1 MKKFSF
7 NSRKF
12 RYGGVTAA
20 LTALVIV
27 IVIVA
32 NIAISTLASYFNW
45 YTDMTP
51 HFLFTLSDECKDL
64 IANGDDEFN
73 TTSPIEMVDKIRAEN
88 KAYNEENSLSE
99 GDEGYKDE
107 NIKINIIFCE
117 ERDIVESNSASNY
130 ICKTADELA
139 AEFSDYIDLQF
150 YDIVRN
156 PSAVSKFLVT
166 STTTINPADVIVEFG
181 TEYRIYTQASFFDV
195 DSSTGEPWA
204 YNGEKKLT
212 AGILTVTRAESPI
225 ACFTINHNETT
236 PDDALYNTLMDAGF
250 TVQSLDLTAGDEI
263 PEDCRLIVIHNPQTD
278 FSLATIGS
286 EVDEIKALEE
296 FLDDSNSLMVFMDPQ
311 ANGGKR
317 LNVLEDFLETWGV
330 SYDRYTDVTGTY
342 PYTIRDKS
350 NSIGTN
356 GFSVVGEYATD
367 GFGAKVTSAMT
378 SAAYPRKVVFPNAMS
393 ISPAKDLYKP
403 THYVNPDNTEEQYDY
418 FEYNS
423 NGVTR
428 KMFNLFTSPVGA
440 EAMANGAKIGES
452 TAANPFSLM
461 TITLEDRQVQED
473 NYSLIDDFSYVIACG
488 TTEFTSSEYLSSDSI
503 GNSELL
509 LSLFRVIGREPVP
522 VGIERK
528 PFADYT
534 IDIIEAKD
542 ATQYTVV
549 LAVVPAVLTAAV
561 AAVVLIRRKNK

>member
-20 LTALVIV
+20 LTALVIA

-32 NIAISTLASYFNW
+32 NIAISTLASYLNW
-45 YTDMTP
+45 FTDMTP

-64 IANGDDEFN
+64 IENGDDEFG
-73 TTSPIEMVDKIRAEN
+73 TTSPIEIVDKIRAEN

-99 GDEGYKDE
+99 GDAEYKDE

-117 ERDIVESNSASNY
+117 ERDIVESNAASNY
-130 ICKTADELA
+130 IYKTADELA
-139 AEFSDYIDLQF
+139 TEFSDYIELQF

-166 STTTINPADVIVEFG
+166 STATINPADVIVEFG
-181 TEYRIYTQASFFDV
+181 TEYRIYTQSSFFDV

-212 AGILTVTRAESPI
+212 AGILAVTRAESPI
-225 ACFTINHNETT
+225 ACFTVNHNETT

-250 TVQSLDLTAGDEI
+250 KVQSIDLTSGEEI
-263 PEDCRLIVIHNPQTD
+263 PEDCRLIVVHNPQTD
-278 FSLATIGS
+278 FSLATAGS
-286 EVDEIKALEE
+286 EIDEIKILEE
-296 FLDDSNSLMVFMDPQ
+296 FLDGSNSLMVFMDPQ

-317 LNVLEDFLETWGV
+317 LNVFEDFLETWGI

-342 PYTIRDKS
+342 PYTIRDKT
-350 NSIGTN
+350 NSLGTN
-356 GFSVVGEYATD
+356 GFSVVGDYASD
-367 GFGAKVTSAMT
+367 GFGAKVTEAMT
-378 SAAYPRKVVFPNAMS
+378 SASYPRKVVFSNAMS

-403 THYVNPDNTEEQYDY
+403 TAYTSDDSTAAEYVYYRYD
-418 FEYNS
+418 S
-423 NGVTR
+423 NGVVR
-428 KMFNLFTSPVGA
+428 SMYNLFTAPVGA
-440 EAMANGAKIGES
+440 EAMANGMKVGES

-461 TITLEDRQVQED
+461 TITLEERQIQED
-473 NYSLIDDFSYVIACG
+473 NYSLIDDFSYVVACG
-488 TTEFTSSEYLSSDSI
+488 TTSFTSSEYLNSDSI
-503 GNSELL
+503 GNTELL

-549 LAVVPAVLTAAV
+549 LAVVPAVLTATV